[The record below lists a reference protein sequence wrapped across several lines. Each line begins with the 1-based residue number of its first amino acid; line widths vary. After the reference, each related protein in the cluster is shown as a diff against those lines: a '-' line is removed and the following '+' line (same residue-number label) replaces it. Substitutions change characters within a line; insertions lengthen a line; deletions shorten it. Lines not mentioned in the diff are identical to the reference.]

1 MCIYCGTNK
10 YRKIYE
16 HHHGS
21 IPKEENG
28 RTYEIH
34 HIDGN
39 HSNNNPSNLTA
50 VTLQDHYDIHYSQ
63 QDWGACYLMSVQ
75 RMNKTPEEI
84 SELSSRASKERISN
98 GTSHFCGEDHPSK
111 IRSRDGTHFFYH
123 NKFLFSGK
131 DNHRYDHTLY
141 SFQYTSTKNIVTMTQ
156 REFIVTYNLK
166 SSNVNHMIS
175 GRRKSVR
182 GWKLYIG

>member
-16 HHHGS
+16 HHHGL

-63 QDWGACYLMSVQ
+63 QD
-75 RMNKTPEEI
+75 
-84 SELSSRASKERISN
+84 
-98 GTSHFCGEDHPSK
+98 
-111 IRSRDGTHFFYH
+111 
-123 NKFLFSGK
+123 
-131 DNHRYDHTLY
+131 
-141 SFQYTSTKNIVTMTQ
+141 
-156 REFIVTYNLK
+156 
-166 SSNVNHMIS
+166 
-175 GRRKSVR
+175 
-182 GWKLYIG
+182 